1 MVNTIDYEKLSEEK
15 LQNLLYTRL
24 ETEYTEFIEDLKKL
38 PPEKII
44 EESYKKVIRDDIL
57 MSFEG
62 DDIYL
67 DREQLI
73 ALLRCKHPLY
83 ECYEAWTDTDYSYMD
98 MLRDAIC
105 DGADTLI
112 RITAAA

>member
-1 MVNTIDYEKLSEEK
+1 MVNTIDYEKLSEDK

-38 PPEKII
+38 PPEKIV

-57 MSFEG
+57 MSFES

-67 DREQLI
+67 DKEQLI
-73 ALLRCKHPLY
+73 ALLRCKRPLY

-98 MLRDAIC
+98 MLRDAIS